1 MTTKTLTT
9 TAITAKPAVTYATAY
24 ATLASIAERLK
35 GPGTSASLDTL
46 ASDVSEARKCYQEA
60 RDRLDAI
67 RAEIDAELASDSGS
81 AKA

>member
-1 MTTKTLTT
+1 MTTKTITN
-9 TAITAKPAVTYATAY
+9 TAITAKPTVTYAAAY

-35 GPGTSASLDTL
+35 GPGTAASLDTL
-46 ASDVSEARKCYQEA
+46 ASDVYEARRCYQEA

-67 RAEIDAELASDSGS
+67 RIEIDAELASNSGS

>member
-1 MTTKTLTT
+1 MTIKTLPTSTT
-9 TAITAKPAVTYATAY
+9 TAKPTVTYAAAY

-35 GPGTSASLDTL
+35 GAGTAASLDTL
-46 ASDVSEARKCYQEA
+46 ASDVSEARKCYQGA

-67 RAEIDAELASDSGS
+67 RAEIDAELASNSGS